1 MTETL
6 LPAVALADR
15 PPVFML
21 EVLVPPHFPA
31 GVMRQAPVKT
41 LAELVTTVAAAAL
54 IMVAPAGAL
63 AAMAVA
69 VTALS
74 RERKTTSPNP
84 PPA

>member
-15 PPVFML
+15 PPASTL
-21 EVLVPPHFPA
+21 EVLAPPHFLVGA
-31 GVMRQAPVKT
+31 TQQAPAKT
-41 LAELVTTVAAAAL
+41 LAELVITAAAVAL

-74 RERKTTSPNP
+74 RERKTTLPNQL
-84 PPA
+84 PA